1 MINASIH
8 KLLLGK
14 TETEAVN
21 ILNQFK
27 CSWRVKFRDGV
38 MLSNLSADRNDNR
51 YNLCLEEGKVVNVLP
66 G

>member
-1 MINASIH
+1 MINAAIH

-14 TETEAVN
+14 TETEAMN
-21 ILNQFK
+21 ILNQYK

-38 MLSNLSADRNDNR
+38 IMGDLSLDRNDNR
-51 YNLCLEEGKVVNVLP
+51 YNLCLEEGKVCRVLP